1 MAPETNVPT
10 PTDKPIPAN
19 EPTATKPASVNQLTT
34 GGKWLAGILLVIF
47 TAVPAYILF
56 AYWPDR
62 QPDPKSD
69 ILPWYTS
76 RPFHVRLA
84 GVHDPFAHKDTPEK
98 KPADTGRLRKM
109 REYVVV
115 NGANTIA
122 AADSLAAAA
131 AATEARDSATKASLA
146 RSSTASRNT
155 LKNTDSPS
163 QGQGYYGRHGRHGLI
178 HLNTLLLILVAAGGF
193 LGNMIHISTSLTT
206 FVGNGQFK
214 SNWILWYFVKPFTA
228 AALALGL
235 YFVFRAGFL
244 NMSADLGSINL
255 YGVITI
261 SFLTGLY
268 TDRATMK
275 LQEVINTV
283 FGIKDG
289 GGRKDPLVTTG
300 AGGVAGAGAAG
311 GAASGGAGGTGGAA
325 GAGGAA
331 GGAGGAGGAGA
342 PGAGGAGAGGA
353 GGVGGAGGGH

>member
-1 MAPETNVPT
+1 MAPETNELAPT
-10 PTDKPIPAN
+10 GKPTSTN
-19 EPTATKPASVNQLTT
+19 EPTAIKPASLNQLTNS
-34 GGKWLAGILLVIF
+34 GKWVAGILLVIF

-69 ILPWYTS
+69 ILPLYTT

-84 GVHDPFAHKDTPEK
+84 GVRDPFAHKDSPEK
-98 KPADTGRLRKM
+98 KPADTGYMRKM
-109 REYVVV
+109 REYVVS
-115 NGANTIA
+115 NGAYKIA
-122 AADSLAAAA
+122 TADSIAAAA
-131 AATEARDSATKASLA
+131 AARDSANKASLA
-146 RSSTASRNT
+146 RSSAASRDT
-155 LKNTDSPS
+155 LKDVDS
-163 QGQGYYGRHGRHGLI
+163 QNRRKGYYGRHGRRGLI

-300 AGGVAGAGAAG
+300 GGAAGGAGAAG
-311 GAASGGAGGTGGAA
+311 A

-331 GGAGGAGGAGA
+331 GG
-342 PGAGGAGAGGA
+342 
-353 GGVGGAGGGH
+353 GH